1 MKKIHNSL
9 IDIVSSLETPFLKDD
24 IKNVERKVLEDLII
38 STYDKLNEILAEGVD
53 WWEIDEDALKELRK
67 TLFGQ

>member
-1 MKKIHNSL
+1 MKKIYNSL
-9 IDIVSSLETPFLKDD
+9 IDIVNSLETPFLKDD
-24 IKNVERKVLEDLII
+24 IKNVERKVLENLII
-38 STYDKLNEILAEGVD
+38 STYDKLNEILLDGVD